1 MDIEFTWDRGKAKRN
16 LQKHGISF
24 ETAKQ
29 VFFDPHLVVVEDC
42 EVDDEM
48 RYQAIGYAGSDL
60 LLVVH
65 VDHSAQK
72 TTRKSFTSC
81 RHEGRPLMS
90 RQHTPI
96 NLRKGIK
103 ISEKTRQ
110 LYDKRDR
117 SLDDDRDSRPLPPEK
132 WAHAMRREE
141 FFRPIKKLTSVRID
155 ADVLAWLRSEGAG
168 HLSRINEIL
177 RQHMESELKR
187 SRKNRPA

>member
-65 VDHSAQK
+65 VDHSAQ
-72 TTRKSFTSC
+72 
-81 RHEGRPLMS
+81 
-90 RQHTPI
+90 
-96 NLRKGIK
+96 
-103 ISEKTRQ
+103 
-110 LYDKRDR
+110 
-117 SLDDDRDSRPLPPEK
+117 LDFIQFQT
-132 WAHAMRREE
+132 AA
-141 FFRPIKKLTSVRID
+141 TSVRQ
-155 ADVLAWLRSEGAG
+155 VLAAVQGFFSC
-168 HLSRINEIL
+168 
-177 RQHMESELKR
+177 
-187 SRKNRPA
+187 